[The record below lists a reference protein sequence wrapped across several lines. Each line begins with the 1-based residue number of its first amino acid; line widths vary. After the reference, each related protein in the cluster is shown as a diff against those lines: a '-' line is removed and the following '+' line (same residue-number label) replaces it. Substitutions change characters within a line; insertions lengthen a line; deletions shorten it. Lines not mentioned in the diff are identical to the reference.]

1 MVLLKWLIVGLT
13 TWSGA
18 SGQALAATHRPA
30 QKSKAVAGSQSG
42 AIIAPTAEGEP
53 MRRLSFA
60 GAMLTGFGA
69 LMLLH
74 GGKVT
79 RPQKVADAV
88 VPAEAAEARLAIM
101 PSLGGMAMAAGIML
115 AGLGARRPAP

>member
-1 MVLLKWLIVGLT
+1 
-13 TWSGA
+13 
-18 SGQALAATHRPA
+18 
-30 QKSKAVAGSQSG
+30 
-42 AIIAPTAEGEP
+42 

-88 VPAEAAEARLAIM
+88 VPAAATEARLAIM
-101 PSLGGMAMAAGIML
+101 PSLGGLAMAAGIML
-115 AGLGARRPAP
+115 AGLGARRPAT